1 MNTNTKNSI
10 VLYADKKGN
19 IELRANADKDTV
31 WATQEQIARLF
42 DIERSVVTKHIHNI
56 LKNKEL
62 DVDSVCAKF
71 AHTAKD
77 GKNYLTNCYNLDV
90 TLAVGYRTN
99 SSSAIKFRQW
109 ASRVLR
115 EYMLNGYSINRYKLE
130 DSTERL
136 EGLHETM
143 ALLESKK
150 YRGKVKGK
158 LTLKLSKDM
167 EEI

>member
-10 VLYADKKGN
+10 VLYADRKVILNCGQMRIKY
-19 IELRANADKDTV
+19 V

-71 AHTAKD
+71 AHSSKD

-99 SSSAIKFRQW
+99 SS
-109 ASRVLR
+109 
-115 EYMLNGYSINRYKLE
+115 ML
-130 DSTERL
+130 
-136 EGLHETM
+136 
-143 ALLESKK
+143 
-150 YRGKVKGK
+150 
-158 LTLKLSKDM
+158 
-167 EEI
+167 